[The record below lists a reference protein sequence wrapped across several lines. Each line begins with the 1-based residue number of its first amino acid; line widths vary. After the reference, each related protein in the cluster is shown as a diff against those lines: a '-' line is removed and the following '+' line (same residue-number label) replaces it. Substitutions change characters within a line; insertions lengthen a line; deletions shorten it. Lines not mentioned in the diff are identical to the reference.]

1 MKWTRLAL
9 VTLASCGLLAQ
20 QLTAQETAQP
30 VSIQEVTYNYV
41 IDDEGDSPSDKSAAQ
56 KSEKKADKK
65 SAAQKSKKDGKK
77 SAAQKSKKN
86 GKKSAA
92 QKGKK
97 NGKKSADQKGAK
109 KAASKSDCGCDDGK
123 GKGGA
128 LSRFCKEHK
137 AAWSL
142 VDNSAKGKA
151 GGIAITG
158 HTQFGYH
165 TQGMNG
171 HVVPPQ
177 QDANGVP
184 HSFNDYP
191 NRVQLHQQW
200 LTAEKV
206 AHGGGD
212 LSWGFR
218 MDWLYGTDG
227 PDAQS
232 FNNNA
237 GEWDNGW
244 TNGIAYGNAI
254 PQLYAEVAVGDLRV
268 RGGHFLS
275 PLGYESVNSTE
286 NFFYSRSYGRGIVD
300 FIPRTVTGV
309 QVDYAVGDNLTAH
322 GGWVNGYDTGFGST
336 DDSMFLGGATVAL
349 ANGMDINYMLLSSD
363 DQYAH
368 SIAVANQ
375 LTDRI
380 HTVFESVLRT
390 DTDSAGDSSSAIT
403 LNNYVFYDLNDC
415 MKVGLRSEWVDMGRS
430 SEEFNAVTVG
440 INYQASANLLLR
452 PEARIDNFHQDIN
465 DGDNDGGIS
474 ASGRRDS
481 TVFGFDAIWSY

>member
-1 MKWTRLAL
+1 MKITRFVLGAL
-9 VTLASCGLLAQ
+9 TCCGLIVQQAAAQ
-20 QLTAQETAQP
+20 QTTRRL
-30 VSIQEVTYNYV
+30 SIQEVAYNYFLEDE
-41 IDDEGDSPSDKSAAQ
+41 DDDKSAAQ
-56 KSEKKADKK
+56 KSDKK
-65 SAAQKSKKDGKK
+65 AAQKSDKKAAQKSDKKATQKGKK
-77 SAAQKSKKN
+77 SAAQKS
-86 GKKSAA
+86 
-92 QKGKK
+92 
-97 NGKKSADQKGAK
+97 AK
-109 KAASKSDCGCDDGK
+109 KAASKSDCDCDDGK

-137 AAWSL
+137 APWSL
-142 VDNSAKGKA
+142 GDNSAKGKA

-165 TQGMNG
+165 TDGTSG
-171 HVVPPQ
+171 
-177 QDANGVP
+177 DGVP

-349 ANGMDINYMLLSSD
+349 ANGMDVSYRLLSSSER
-363 DQYAH
+363 YAH
-368 SIAVANQ
+368 SIVVGNQ

-380 HTVFESVLRT
+380 HSVFETVLRT
-390 DTDSAGDSSSAIT
+390 DTADSSSASAIT
-403 LNNYVFYDLNDC
+403 LNNYLFYDLNDC
-415 MKVGLRSEWVDMGRS
+415 MALGLRSEWVDMGRND
-430 SEEFNAVTVG
+430 EEFNAVTVG

>member
-1 MKWTRLAL
+1 MKITRFVLGAL
-9 VTLASCGLLAQ
+9 TCCGLMVQQAAAQ
-20 QLTAQETAQP
+20 QTTRRL
-30 VSIQEVTYNYV
+30 SIQEVAYNYFLEDE
-41 IDDEGDSPSDKSAAQ
+41 DDDKSAAQ
-56 KSEKKADKK
+56 KSDKK
-65 SAAQKSKKDGKK
+65 AAQKSDKKAAQKSDKKATQKGKK
-77 SAAQKSKKN
+77 SAAQKS
-86 GKKSAA
+86 
-92 QKGKK
+92 
-97 NGKKSADQKGAK
+97 AK

-349 ANGMDINYMLLSSD
+349 ANGMDVSYRLLSSSER
-363 DQYAH
+363 YAH
-368 SIAVANQ
+368 SIVVGNQ

-380 HTVFESVLRT
+380 HSVFETVLRT
-390 DTDSAGDSSSAIT
+390 DTADSSSASAIT
-403 LNNYVFYDLNDC
+403 LNNYLFYDLNDC
-415 MKVGLRSEWVDMGRS
+415 MALGLRSEWVDMGRND
-430 SEEFNAVTVG
+430 EEFNAVTVG

>member
-1 MKWTRLAL
+1 MKITRFVLGAL
-9 VTLASCGLLAQ
+9 TCCGLIVQQAAAQ
-20 QLTAQETAQP
+20 QTTRRL
-30 VSIQEVTYNYV
+30 SIQEVAYNYFLEDE
-41 IDDEGDSPSDKSAAQ
+41 DDDKSAAQ
-56 KSEKKADKK
+56 KSDKK
-65 SAAQKSKKDGKK
+65 AAQKSDKKAAQKSDKKATQKGKK
-77 SAAQKSKKN
+77 SAAQKS
-86 GKKSAA
+86 
-92 QKGKK
+92 
-97 NGKKSADQKGAK
+97 AK

-349 ANGMDINYMLLSSD
+349 ANGMDVSYRLLSSSER
-363 DQYAH
+363 YAH
-368 SIAVANQ
+368 SIVVGNQ

-380 HTVFESVLRT
+380 HSVFETVLRT
-390 DTDSAGDSSSAIT
+390 DTADSSSASAIT
-403 LNNYVFYDLNDC
+403 LNNYLFYDLNDC
-415 MKVGLRSEWVDMGRS
+415 MALGLRSEWVDMGRND
-430 SEEFNAVTVG
+430 EEFNAVTVG

-452 PEARIDNFHQDIN
+452 PEVRIDNMHQDIN
-465 DGDNDGGIS
+465 SGADDGGVFS
-474 ASGRRDS
+474 AGRRDS

>member
-1 MKWTRLAL
+1 MKITRFVLGAL
-9 VTLASCGLLAQ
+9 TCCGLIVQQAAAQ
-20 QLTAQETAQP
+20 QTTRRL
-30 VSIQEVTYNYV
+30 SIQEVAYNYFLEDE
-41 IDDEGDSPSDKSAAQ
+41 DDDKSAAQ
-56 KSEKKADKK
+56 KSDKK
-65 SAAQKSKKDGKK
+65 AAQKSDKKATQKGKK
-77 SAAQKSKKN
+77 SAAQKS
-86 GKKSAA
+86 
-92 QKGKK
+92 
-97 NGKKSADQKGAK
+97 AK

-206 AHGGGD
+206 AHGGGE
-212 LSWGFR
+212 LNLGFR

-268 RGGHFLS
+268 KGGHFLS

-286 NFFYSRSYGRGIVD
+286 NFFYSRNYALGMATASYNWM
-300 FIPRTVTGV
+300 IPRTVTGV
-309 QVDYAVGDNLTAH
+309 QADYAVGDNLTVH
-322 GGWVNGYDTGFGST
+322 GGWVNGFDTGFSDTADG
-336 DDSMFLGGATVAL
+336 SMFLGGATVAL
-349 ANGMDINYMLLSSD
+349 ANGMDVSYRVLAGKDVGFLERIYV
-363 DQYAH
+363 H
-368 SIAVANQ
+368 SIVVERQ
-375 LTDRI
+375 LTDRL
-380 HTVFESVLRT
+380 HGVFETVLHAYG
-390 DTDSAGDSSSAIT
+390 DQGQPDSNSWIT
-403 LNNYVFYDLNDC
+403 LNNYLFYDLNDC
-415 MKVGLRSEWVDMGRS
+415 MALGLRSEWVDMGRDA
-430 SEEFNAVTVG
+430 EEFNAVTVG
-440 INYQASANLLLR
+440 INYQASANLMLR
-452 PEARIDNFHQDIN
+452 PEVRVDNMHRDIN
-465 DGDNDGGIS
+465 SGAGNGRVFS
-474 ASGRRDS
+474 AGRRDS